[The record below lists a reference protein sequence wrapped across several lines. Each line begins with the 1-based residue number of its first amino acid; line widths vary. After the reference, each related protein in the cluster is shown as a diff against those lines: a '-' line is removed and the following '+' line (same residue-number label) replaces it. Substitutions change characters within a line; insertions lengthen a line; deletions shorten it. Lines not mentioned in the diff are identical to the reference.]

1 MHFPDIFKDK
11 NLITLIAAVI
21 VCILLSLLGIPNIA
35 IYIVMFALGYNH
47 ENFAQWVE
55 DKIISPFKKL

>member
-11 NLITLIAAVI
+11 NLTTLIAVVI

-35 IYIVMFALGYNH
+35 IYIVMFAIGYNH
-47 ENFAQWVE
+47 KNFAQWIE
-55 DKIISPFKKL
+55 DKILSPFKKL

>member
-1 MHFPDIFKDK
+1 MYFPDIFKDK
-11 NLITLIAAVI
+11 NFITLIAAVI

-35 IYIVMFALGYNH
+35 IYIVMFAIGYNH